1 VAASSLVLDPR
12 DPSAATAV
20 ADWLALQRGLALAP
34 QAAIDALR
42 RGGWD
47 PCAALAAGS
56 GPTPAGAAPLPH
68 AHALLVRSGAVL
80 VPYVSPAYPW
90 RLARIADPAPVLS
103 VIGDVSALSAP
114 AVAVVGSRAAT
125 SYGRRVTRSL
135 AGDLARAGLVI
146 VSGMAHG
153 IDAEAH
159 RAALDAGGR
168 TVAVQACGPDR
179 VYPAAHRRLACQIAG
194 AGAVV
199 TELPPG
205 ARPERAH
212 FPLRNRLISGLAR
225 ALVVVEARDRS
236 GSLITVRHALNQGID
251 VFAVPGPVD
260 APTSAVPNR
269 LLRDGAL
276 PALDASDVLD
286 ALALPAG
293 PAAREQAQ
301 AQPPALS
308 PAAAFLLAAL
318 ARGPLSRDELAR
330 AAGQPPGAI
339 AAAVLDLELEGRIAP
354 DRDGRLRIVA

>member
-1 VAASSLVLDPR
+1 VAAPPLVLDPR

-20 ADWLALQRGLALAP
+20 DDWLAFQRGLALAP
-34 QAAIDALR
+34 QAAVDALR
-42 RGGWD
+42 RNGWD
-47 PCAALAAGS
+47 PRAALAAGS
-56 GPTPAGAAPLPH
+56 GPTPAEAAPLPR
-68 AHALLVRSGAVL
+68 AHALLARSGAVL

-103 VIGDVSALSAP
+103 VTGDVSALSAP

-146 VSGMAHG
+146 VSGLAHG

-168 TVAVQACGPDR
+168 TIAVQACGPDL
-179 VYPAAHRRLACQIAG
+179 VYPAAHRRLASRIAE
-194 AGAVV
+194 AGAVM

-205 ARPERAH
+205 TRPQRAH
-212 FPLRNRLISGLAR
+212 FPLRNRLISGLSR

-260 APTSAVPNR
+260 APTSVVPNR
-269 LLRDGAL
+269 LLREGAL
-276 PALDASDVLD
+276 PALDASDILD
-286 ALALPAG
+286 ALALAPA
-293 PAAREQAQ
+293 PAERSRPEPEAV
-301 AQPPALS
+301 S
-308 PAAAFLLAAL
+308 PAAAGLLAVL
-318 ARGPLSRDELAR
+318 ARGPMSRDELAR
-330 AAGQPPGAI
+330 AVGEPPGAI